1 MWSDVLTLLAVSVL
15 RWDLPELAELL
26 QGKKVFDEKKILP
39 TDVNIH
45 KLFRFERQV
54 GEGGFSGVR

>member
-1 MWSDVLTLLAVSVL
+1 MLLAVSVL

-39 TDVNIH
+39 TTLSVH

-54 GEGGFSGVR
+54 GEGGGLCCG